1 MDVSKLKKEK
11 IKDAINSIIT
21 DYGFLTDEIDIENIK
36 NISFSINELPVS
48 DLERL
53 LTPYIKRIWDY
64 ELSIGDYHI
73 ISWNKNATPPTR
85 KHLTFAT
92 ISKGNDIMSFCN
104 SDNGIEYQITYDAII
119 GGCVKDGAT
128 VIEDKSKKSDFTI
141 YEYDDKVVNSYN
153 LDTKIITPMQLV
165 RGCNSGYKS
174 NHNELVLDSSKIIE
188 IGIYEKKVK

>member
-21 DYGFLTDEIDIENIK
+21 DYGFLNDEIDIENIK
-36 NISFSINELPVS
+36 NISFCVNELPVS

-92 ISKGNDIMSFCN
+92 ISKGDDIMSFCN

-153 LDTKIITPMQLV
+153 LDTKIITPMRLV

>member
-11 IKDAINSIIT
+11 IKDAINSIIA
-21 DYGFLTDEIDIENIK
+21 DYGFLNDEIDIENIK
-36 NISFSINELPVS
+36 NISFSVNELPVS

-64 ELSIGDYHI
+64 ELSNGEYHI

-85 KHLTFAT
+85 TFAT
-92 ISKGNDIMSFCN
+92 ISKGYDILSICN
-104 SDNGIEYQITYDAII
+104 SDNGSEYQITYDAII
-119 GGCVKDGAT
+119 GGSVKDGAT

-153 LDTKIITPMQLV
+153 LDTKIITPMQLI